1 MTSTQAAQFACDL
14 VTEAKISML
23 RNGISDPETIFA
35 ICNKLSSMLALDLDF
50 ILMIIEATPEDKLN

>member
-1 MTSTQAAQFACDL
+1 
-14 VTEAKISML
+14 ML